1 MLVMGKMCLA
11 SDQHQRLVKA
21 MVMQTHKLT
30 TDSWAVKSV
39 QEGVAAYLKHV
50 ANLKDQGK
58 SQEQIKEAL

>member
-1 MLVMGKMCLA
+1 MEKMCLA

-21 MVMQTHKLT
+21 VVMQTHKLPT
-30 TDSWAVKSV
+30 ESWAVKSV
-39 QEGVAAYLKHV
+39 KEGVAAYLKNV